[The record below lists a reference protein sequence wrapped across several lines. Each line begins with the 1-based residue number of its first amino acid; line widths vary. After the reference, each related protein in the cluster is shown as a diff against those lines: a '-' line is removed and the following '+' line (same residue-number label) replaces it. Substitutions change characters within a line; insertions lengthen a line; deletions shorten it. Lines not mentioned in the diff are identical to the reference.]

1 MGAEALGSAVGAAS
15 SLIGGGKADDS
26 AKKAAKIAA
35 FQQQVAAQQQQAW
48 NRENQQWAQAA
59 NRDNATWLQ
68 EVNQPLI
75 QQQIAANRA
84 NQSNAFNT
92 LDWSK
97 DPTTGAW
104 NQTSTMNPG
113 DQATL
118 DALRAK
124 SPELISGMGSGF
136 DVNGDVMN
144 SIRALQ
150 APEIQANEDATNAR
164 LAAMGLGTSSGKA
177 WQDAQQTLG
186 DTRSRADLSAIMQG
200 FNANQAIQQGN
211 RQDLGTLNQTAQ
223 GLKNNLAMPGYAN
236 QGISA
241 ATLPGMNP
249 NTAGY
254 QDPAYAQAAGQ
265 FAGAQTQ
272 QGWNQLG
279 QSAQDAIPGILEWLN
294 SFNTQNGG
302 ATANGAAPAGT
313 PLWGGTSS

>member
-1 MGAEALGSAVGAAS
+1 MGASAVGSAIGAGS
-15 SLIGGGKADDS
+15 SIIGGGKANKS
-26 AKKAAKIAA
+26 ANKAEKKAAQAQADAA
-35 FQQQVAAQQQQAW
+35 MQQEVW
-48 NRENQQWAQAA
+48 NRQNQQWAQGA
-59 NRDNATWLQ
+59 NRENATWLQ
-68 EVNQPLI
+68 GINQPLI
-75 QQQIAANRA
+75 QQQLAANRA
-84 NQSNAFNT
+84 DQSNAFNT
-92 LDWSK
+92 LDWNQ

-211 RQDLGTLNQTAQ
+211 RQDLGVLNQAAQ
-223 GLKNNLAMPGYAN
+223 GLHNNLAMPGYAN
-236 QGISA
+236 QGIST
-241 ATLPGMNP
+241 ATLPGMSP
-249 NTAGY
+249 NVSGY
-254 QDPAYAQAAGQ
+254 QDPTYAQAAGQ
-265 FAGAQTQ
+265 LAGAQTQ
-272 QGWNQLG
+272 QGWNQIGQAAQSATPGVLEWLGLG
-279 QSAQDAIPGILEWLN
+279 QSQGQRLGTPA
-294 SFNTQNGG
+294 
-302 ATANGAAPAGT
+302 AGT
-313 PLWGGTSS
+313 TLWGGTSS